1 MGDHPF
7 IAHRA
12 YILMIDMKGRKV
24 RGWTDLVLR
33 QAASRFLDEYRRK
46 GEARDTMGLISYFG
60 TLYHYIL
67 SCCVYWMGQKSS
79 WAARYPFLFFFL
91 TSTGWVK
98 K

>member
-33 QAASRFLDEYRRK
+33 QAASRFLDECRRK
-46 GEARDTMGLISYFG
+46 GEARDTWVSYLILG
-60 TLYHYIL
+60 HCIII
-67 SCCVYWMGQKSS
+67 
-79 WAARYPFLFFFL
+79 FFL
-91 TSTGWVK
+91 VASTDGLK